1 MNKIDRQPQPVF
13 GGQRSLSVLIPV
25 LNEINNLEP
34 TVNRLLEAL
43 TVTVDDY
50 EIIIVDDGS
59 TDGTGALADRL
70 AAANPAVRV
79 FHHERNMG
87 LGYCYAEGCRQAAK
101 DSFVYIPGD
110 NSWPY
115 RSFVELFG
123 NMGRAD
129 IVTSFAINPE
139 VRARSRRL
147 VSRLYTKILN
157 LLFNRHL
164 KYFNGLTIYP
174 VSFLRLEPATTFG
187 FGFQAEVLLKALTLG
202 LSYIE
207 VGLPIDERMAG
218 KSKAVNPHNIV
229 SVLLTLLRVFYELNI
244 ARRWRSD
251 TWPTHQ
257 GLPFGASTA
266 LDELGFEPGAVPDT
280 VPGKNSPATSL
291 VVVVGGA
298 SSGIGAAVA
307 KDLAAAGHKV
317 FACSRSLE
325 RLQAAFAD
333 EPAVLYASCDMA
345 DEELVRR
352 FVDFVRGQTG
362 RIDALI
368 NCAGSFGAIGP
379 IDRVESRE
387 WLRTIEDNLFATFLS
402 IKHFLPLLERSS
414 APRVINMS
422 GGGAFS
428 PFPNF
433 SAYACSKSAIVRL
446 TETLAVELAPRGIS
460 VNALAPGLIPTQ
472 VHEATMAAGPERAGA
487 VQYNRTCQLMQTAYE
502 VSNAARLKTV
512 QDCVRALLSRPYRNL
527 TGKTISANFDP
538 WSSETF
544 RKHIAGI
551 TRSELYTMR
560 RTNVVN
566 LPEGL
571 LRTSLMKLWAK
582 HGINR

>member
-1 MNKIDRQPQPVF
+1 MNKIDRPPQPIS
-13 GGQRSLSVLIPV
+13 GGQRSISVLIPA
-25 LNEINNLEP
+25 LNEVDNLEP
-34 TVNRLLEAL
+34 TVNRLIEAL
-43 TVTVDDY
+43 TATVEDY
-50 EIIIVDDGS
+50 EILIVDDGS
-59 TDGTGALADRL
+59 TDGTASLADRL
-70 AAANPAVRV
+70 AAANPDVRV
-79 FHHERNMG
+79 FHHDRNMG
-87 LGYCYAEGCRQAAK
+87 LGYCYAQGYRQAAK
-101 DSFVYIPGD
+101 ESFVYIPGD

-139 VRARSRRL
+139 VRPRSRRF

-218 KSKAVNPHNIV
+218 KSKAVSPRNIV
-229 SVLLTLLRVFYELNI
+229 SVILTLLRVFYELNI

-251 TWPTHQ
+251 SWSAHQ

-266 LDELGFEPGAVPDT
+266 IDELGFEPGGTTTA
-280 VPGKNSPATSL
+280 VPGKSSPSSSL
-291 VVVVGGA
+291 VVLVAGA

-307 KDLAAAGHKV
+307 KDLAASGHKV
-317 FACSRSLE
+317 MACSRSPE
-325 RLQAAFAD
+325 RLRAAFGED
-333 EPAVLYASCDMA
+333 STVQYAPCDMA
-345 DEELVRR
+345 DEDSVRQ
-352 FVDFVRGQTG
+352 FVDFVSSRTG
-362 RIDALI
+362 RVDALI

-379 IDRVESRE
+379 IDRVDSRE

-414 APRVINMS
+414 APRIINMS

-433 SAYACSKSAIVRL
+433 SAYACSKAAIVRL

-472 VHEATMAAGPERAGA
+472 VHKATMAAGPERAGA
-487 VQYNRTCQLMQTAYE
+487 LQYNRTCQLMRNAYE

-538 WSSETF
+538 WSSDTF

-571 LRTSLMKLWAK
+571 LRTSLMRLWAK